1 MSFPGRVPAITN
13 HSSRHVQHSDISQ
26 GERAAMNLWQLYMA
40 AIIVLIGIGIYCL
53 LTRRNIIQLLIGIE
67 VIAKGVTLSF
77 ILAGFF
83 QGNEQIAQAIV
94 ITIILIEVI
103 TMAVAMSLAVM
114 VHRHTGSLD
123 IKDLRRLRG

>member
-1 MSFPGRVPAITN
+1 
-13 HSSRHVQHSDISQ
+13 
-26 GERAAMNLWQLYMA
+26 MNLWQLYMV
-40 AIIVLIGIGIYCL
+40 AIVVLIGIGVYCL
-53 LTRRNIIQLLIGIE
+53 LARRNIIQLLIGIE

-77 ILAGFF
+77 ILGGFF

-94 ITIILIEVI
+94 ITIILVEVI

-114 VHRHTGSLD
+114 AHRHTGSLD

>member
-1 MSFPGRVPAITN
+1 M
-13 HSSRHVQHSDISQ
+13 
-26 GERAAMNLWQLYMA
+26 AMNLWQLYIV
-40 AIIVLIGIGIYCL
+40 AIIILIGAGIYCL
-53 LTRRNIIQLLIGIE
+53 VAKRNIIQLLIGIE

-94 ITIILIEVI
+94 ITVILIEVI
-103 TMAVAMSLAVM
+103 TAAVAMSLIVM
-114 VHRHTGSLD
+114 AHRHTGSLD

>member
-1 MSFPGRVPAITN
+1 V
-13 HSSRHVQHSDISQ
+13 
-26 GERAAMNLWQLYMA
+26 NLWQLYMLA
-40 AIIVLIGIGIYCL
+40 VIVLIGVGIYCL
-53 LTRRNIIQLLIGIE
+53 LARRNIIQLLIGIE

-114 VHRHTGSLD
+114 VHRHTGGLD
-123 IKDLRRLRG
+123 IKDIRRLRG

>member
-1 MSFPGRVPAITN
+1 
-13 HSSRHVQHSDISQ
+13 
-26 GERAAMNLWQLYMA
+26 MNLWQLYMA
-40 AIIVLIGIGIYCL
+40 AIIVLIGIGICCL

>member
-1 MSFPGRVPAITN
+1 MVAI
-13 HSSRHVQHSDISQ
+13 V
-26 GERAAMNLWQLYMA
+26 
-40 AIIVLIGIGIYCL
+40 VLVGIGVYCL
-53 LTRRNIIQLLIGIE
+53 LARRNIIQLLIGIE

-114 VHRHTGSLD
+114 AHRHTRSLD

>member
-1 MSFPGRVPAITN
+1 
-13 HSSRHVQHSDISQ
+13 
-26 GERAAMNLWQLYMA
+26 MNLWQLYIV

-53 LTRRNIIQLLIGIE
+53 VARRNLIQLLVGIE

-94 ITIILIEVI
+94 VTIIVIEVV
-103 TMAVAMSLAVM
+103 TAAVVMALIVRAY
-114 VHRHTGSLD
+114 RHTGSLD
-123 IKDLRRLRG
+123 IKDFKKLRG